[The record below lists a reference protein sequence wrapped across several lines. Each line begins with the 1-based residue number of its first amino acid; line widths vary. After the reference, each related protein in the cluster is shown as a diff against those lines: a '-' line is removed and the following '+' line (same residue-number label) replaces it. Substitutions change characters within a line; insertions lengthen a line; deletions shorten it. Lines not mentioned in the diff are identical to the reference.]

1 MFILLTTANFPTIM
15 LPSYN
20 QQRIDAWF
28 FIIYLV
34 VGLFLLLNLLLAI
47 FYESYQTQTYVSI
60 DSSTSQRSAYIA
72 NLFIQ
77 LDEEQKGYLDHD
89 QGRILL
95 EEIHVLILGLN
106 ERPENYDMGVTD

>member
-47 FYESYQTQTYVSI
+47 FYESYQT
-60 DSSTSQRSAYIA
+60 
-72 NLFIQ
+72 
-77 LDEEQKGYLDHD
+77 
-89 QGRILL
+89 
-95 EEIHVLILGLN
+95 
-106 ERPENYDMGVTD
+106 